1 MSFTPEKV
9 GTYMGKC
16 AELCGEY
23 HSMMLFEVRV
33 VEQAEYDAYM
43 DSLRAAGNE
52 GRIGVDYNPLQ
63 EEFFGDEALAQNEH
77 QYASG
82 ENQ

>member
-1 MSFTPEKV
+1 MSVTPTQT

-33 VEQAEYDAYM
+33 VEQDEYDAYVKAQ
-43 DSLRAAGNE
+43 REAGFE
-52 GRIGVDYNPLQ
+52 GSVDLEYNPLQ
-63 EEFFGDEALAQNEH
+63 EEFFGDEATAQNE
-77 QYASG
+77 YDFGTKA
-82 ENQ
+82 